1 MSISRRNFLT
11 FTAAGA
17 AFVGS
22 ESFGPFFGRRAAA
35 AGPVGIGILFPG
47 TTKDRGWMQS
57 GYEGV
62 QAAKAAHQGDI
73 SVSFV
78 ENTAMSD
85 YEQALTS
92 LAGKSKLV
100 IAAGGQCQADTE
112 KVAGRFPNVNF
123 VVIGGAREDTLRPN
137 VAIYDVRQA
146 EVAYLAGAAA
156 AMLTKSGTVSFIGG
170 LEIPPIVNAATEFG
184 NGAKSINPSI
194 KYVQAMT
201 GDFDD
206 VAKAKE
212 AALAAAAGGADIHY
226 AALTLGMRGLEQ
238 AISEKG
244 GHIIGSYSDKCGAD
258 ARYIAFTITGV
269 GFMMETAISET
280 LAGTWKPDK
289 FRGFGLK
296 AGHKAS
302 GIVVCSATP
311 EIKAK
316 LDQIERDLIGGKI
329 KTLDA

>member
-1 MSISRRNFLT
+1 MSISRRDFLT
-11 FTAAGA
+11 STAAGA
-17 AFVGS
+17 VFVGS
-22 ESFGPFFGRRAAA
+22 EPFGPLFGHKAAA
-35 AGPVGIGILFPG
+35 AVPVGIGILFPG

-62 QAAKAAHQGDI
+62 EAAKVEHKGEI

-123 VVIGGAREDTLRPN
+123 VVIGGAREDALRPN

-156 AMLTKSGTVSFIGG
+156 AMLSKSGTISFIGG

-206 VAKAKE
+206 VAKANE

-238 AISEKG
+238 AVSEKG
-244 GHIIGSYSDKCGAD
+244 GHIIGGYSDKCGAD
-258 ARYIAFTITGV
+258 ARYVAFTITGV
-269 GFMMETAISET
+269 GFMMATAISET
-280 LAGTWKPDK
+280 VAGTWKPDK
-289 FRGFGLK
+289 FRAFGLR
-296 AGHKAS
+296 AGPKAS
-302 GIVVCSATP
+302 GIVVCGAAP

-316 LDQIERDLIGGKI
+316 LDQIEKDLISGKI

>member
-1 MSISRRNFLT
+1 MSISRRNFLAS
-11 FTAAGA
+11 TAAGA
-17 AFVGS
+17 AFAGAA
-22 ESFGPFFGRRAAA
+22 SFAPIFDPNAVAAE
-35 AGPVGIGILFPG
+35 PVGIGILFPG

-62 QAAKAAHQGDI
+62 EAAKAAHKGEI

-78 ENTAMSD
+78 ENTPMSD

-92 LAGKSKLV
+92 LANKSKLV

-112 KVAGRFPNVNF
+112 KVASRFPKVNF
-123 VVIGGAREDTLRPN
+123 VVIGGAREDASKPN

-156 AMLTKSGTVSFIGG
+156 ALLSKSGTISFIGG

-212 AALAAAAGGADIHY
+212 AALAAAASGADIHY

-244 GHIIGSYSDKCGAD
+244 GHIIGSYSDKCGLD
-258 ARYIAFTITGV
+258 PRYIAFTITGV

-280 LAGTWKPDK
+280 LVGTWQPNP
-289 FRGFGLK
+289 FRPFGLK

-302 GIVVCSATP
+302 GIVVCNATS

-316 LDQIERDLIGGKI
+316 LDQIEQDLISGKI